1 MTMFT
6 LYKLLILGGL
16 LMTTKNAIATS
27 VQVEINGIDPKRP
40 GQIMVMLFEDN
51 GFPVKHKSA
60 LQTQFHSPTAESLSV
75 EFKTTQAEFAIKVL
89 HDEDNSQTTSKNW
102 TGIIP
107 SEGLGFSNGA
117 KISWRGPPKFKDAKL
132 SLTDLSSP
140 ISISVNYP

>member
-1 MTMFT
+1 
-6 LYKLLILGGL
+6 
-16 LMTTKNAIATS
+16 MTTETAIATS
-27 VQVEINGIDPKRP
+27 VQVEINGIDTKRP
-40 GQIMVMLFEDN
+40 GHIMVMLFEEN
-51 GFPVKHKSA
+51 GFPIKHKSA

-75 EFKTTQAEFAIKVL
+75 EFTTSKAEFAIKVL

-132 SLTDLSSP
+132 SLTDLASP
-140 ISISVNYP
+140 ISISVHYP